1 MPTLFEMIN
10 LHSFS
15 SYFMK
20 YYILA
25 VLFAFAISCKQEK
38 QKGVPDNAIN
48 PDVMKNPASAS
59 GDANGKL
66 PTMEF
71 AEDTHDFGQMVQG
84 EKVSYTFNF
93 KNNGKADLVISSAAG
108 SCGCTV
114 PEYPKTAV
122 PPGATGYV
130 KVTFDSS
137 GKQGHQD
144 KTVTLVANT
153 IPNSKVLHIT
163 ATVDIP
169 EDK

>member
-1 MPTLFEMIN
+1 ML
-10 LHSFS
+10 
-15 SYFMK
+15 MK
-20 YYILA
+20 YYVLA
-25 VLFAFAISCKQEK
+25 VLFAFLASCKPEK

-48 PDVMKNPASAS
+48 PDVMKNPATAS
-59 GDANGKL
+59 GKAGGDL
-66 PTMEF
+66 PTMIF
-71 AEDTHDFGQMVQG
+71 AEDTHNFGQIVQG

-93 KNNGKADLVISSAAG
+93 KNTGKADLVISSASG

-137 GKQGHQD
+137 GKQGQQD
-144 KTVTLVANT
+144 KTVTLYANT
-153 IPNSKVLHIT
+153 VPNSKILHIT